1 MSVNVVKKTVEERA
15 GSIPA
20 LVKPSGS
27 KIPDKAA
34 TTILNII
41 AKPKIIPK

>member
-1 MSVNVVKKTVEERA
+1 MSVKVVKKTVEERA

-27 KIPDKAA
+27 KMPEKAA
-34 TTILNII
+34 ISILHII
-41 AKPKIIPK
+41 AKPNMIPK